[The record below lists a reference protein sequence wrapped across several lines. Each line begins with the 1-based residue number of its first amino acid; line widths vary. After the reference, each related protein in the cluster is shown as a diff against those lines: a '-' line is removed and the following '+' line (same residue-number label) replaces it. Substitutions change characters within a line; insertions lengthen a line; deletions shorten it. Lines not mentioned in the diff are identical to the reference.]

1 MEEKMGGGMG
11 AYSYLA
17 FGGFVFALAC
27 GGAELLAGCGV
38 RAGFWDYRLG
48 ISLFRWAAYGG
59 VAAGLISLAGC
70 LATRP
75 GLGRP
80 GFVWGVIGL
89 LIAMAVMGIPW
100 SMQRLARE
108 VPAIHDITTDPA
120 DPPRFVVLLSKRQTT
135 ANGAEYGG
143 PEIAAQ
149 QRKAYPDI
157 APLELAPPPPEAFNE
172 ALLAARRLGW
182 ELVASDPRAGI
193 IEATATTFWF
203 GFKDDVIVRVRASAG
218 GSRIDIRSVS
228 RVGRSDLGTNARRIR
243 EFVQAVRGY
252 GKG

>member
-17 FGGFVFALAC
+17 LAGLVLALAC
-27 GGAELLAGCGV
+27 GGAELLAGYGV

-75 GLGRP
+75 GLGHP
-80 GFVWGVIGL
+80 GFVWAMIGL
-89 LIAMAVMGIPW
+89 VIATATAGVPW
-100 SMQRLARE
+100 SMQRVARE

-120 DPPRFVVLLSKRQTT
+120 DPPGFVALLRIRRTT
-135 ANGAEYGG
+135 ANGGEYGG
-143 PEIAAQ
+143 PEIAVQ

-157 APLELAPPPPEAFNE
+157 APLELSVAPPEAFNE

-182 ELVASDPRAGI
+182 ELVASDPETGI

-203 GFKDDVIVRVRASAG
+203 GFKDDVIVRVRPSAQ

-228 RVGRSDLGTNARRIR
+228 RVGRSDLGANARRIR
-243 EFVQAVRGY
+243 KFVQTVRGH
-252 GKG
+252 GNS